1 MRHQV
6 AGTTLKLKQQR
17 SRDRRE
23 QILAAATKLFGARG
37 IDRTSLTEIASTA
50 KVPLSSLYDYFA
62 DKQAL
67 VLEVPEENFAALY
80 ARTEP
85 LLKSGA
91 DAVEQLRITYLTNF
105 EYIEENPGWGRV
117 FFLEI
122 WPSVIAAEPKIRKSV
137 DRYAL
142 RYVQLIRQAVRS
154 GTYRK
159 NLDPYLAMSLLMGGM
174 CHVTAVW
181 LLYGRKYDLVKRG
194 RPCSRPCMTVS
205 WRRRPLHAAKLN
217 LTETKFDAILGSPS
231 GPIPASPP
239 PKRD

>member
-1 MRHQV
+1 MAV
-6 AGTTLKLKQQR
+6 TTLKLKQQR
-17 SRDRRE
+17 SRDRRQ

-37 IDRTSLTEIASTA
+37 IDRTSLTDIASTA

-85 LLKSGA
+85 LLRSRA

-105 EYIEENPGWGRV
+105 EYIAENPGWGRV

-122 WPSVIAAEPKIRKSV
+122 WPSVIAAEPKIKKSV

-142 RYVQLIRQAVRS
+142 RYVQLIKQAVRS
-154 GTYRK
+154 GAYRK

-181 LLYGRKYDLVKRG
+181 LLYGRKYDLVKKG
-194 RPCSRPCMTVS
+194 RAVFAT
-205 WRRRPLHAAKLN
+205 LHGGFL
-217 LTETKFDAILGSPS
+217 
-231 GPIPASPP
+231 AS
-239 PKRD
+239 

>member
-1 MRHQV
+1 M
-6 AGTTLKLKQQR
+6 AITTLKLKQQR

-23 QILAAATKLFGARG
+23 QILAAATKLFGERG
-37 IDRTSLTEIASTA
+37 IDRTSLTEIAATA
-50 KVPLSSLYDYFA
+50 KVPLPSLYDYFE
-62 DKQAL
+62 DKRAL

-85 LLKSGA
+85 LLLKSGT

-105 EYIEENPGWGRV
+105 EYIKENPGWGRV

-122 WPSVIAAEPKIRKSV
+122 WPSVIAAEPKIKKSV

-142 RYVQLIRQAVRS
+142 RYVQLIKQAVRS
-154 GTYRK
+154 GAYRK

-181 LLYGRKYDLVKRG
+181 LLYGRKYDLVKKG
-194 RPCSRPCMTVS
+194 KAVFAS
-205 WRRRPLHAAKLN
+205 LHDGFL
-217 LTETKFDAILGSPS
+217 
-231 GPIPASPP
+231 AS
-239 PKRD
+239 